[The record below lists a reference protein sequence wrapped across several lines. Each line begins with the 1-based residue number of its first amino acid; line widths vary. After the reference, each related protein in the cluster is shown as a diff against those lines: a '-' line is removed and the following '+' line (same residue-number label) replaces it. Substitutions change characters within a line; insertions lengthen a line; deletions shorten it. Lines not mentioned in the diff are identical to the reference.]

1 VNIEA
6 PVEDATL
13 NGLSTV
19 VVDDCTLKAKVD
31 DVALTPVT
39 TPLSMIV
46 EVPSVVAVSQRV
58 A

>member
-1 VNIEA
+1 VNIET

-19 VVDDCTLKAKVD
+19 DVDDCTLKAKVD
-31 DVALTPVT
+31 DVALIPVT
-39 TPLSMIV
+39 TPLSITV
-46 EVPSVVAVSQRV
+46 DVPRVVAVSQRV